1 MNTSLKLRQ
10 LLNGDKSIVV
20 PGVHDPMS
28 AKIFQDS
35 GFDVLFAG
43 GFSLSASTLGVPDIG
58 LLTMSENIERVKRI
72 TSHIDIPLIA
82 DIYND
87 DSVDIIV
94 RNDDF
99 ISIYSNQGINLLKI

>member
-1 MNTSLKLRQ
+1 MNTSSKLKK
-10 LLNGDKSIVV
+10 LLNGNKSIIV

-58 LLTMSENIERVKRI
+58 LLTMSENLERVKRI
-72 TSHIDIPLIA
+72 TSHIDIP
-82 DIYND
+82 
-87 DSVDIIV
+87 
-94 RNDDF
+94 
-99 ISIYSNQGINLLKI
+99 